1 MRSRPL
7 HHTMRRAIPVVSLA
21 ALLVACASGTS
32 LAAVT
37 TVPKTK
43 TKTKNHVLVGPLS
56 GAWKGTYSGTFSGTF
71 ALHWTQVGSKLHGSI
86 TLSRPRGTY
95 SIGGSVRRK
104 AIRFGAVGAGATYTG
119 IVSGKSMSGHYM
131 TPQGGGAWS
140 ASKT

>member
-7 HHTMRRAIPVVSLA
+7 DHRMRRAIPVLSLA
-21 ALLVACASGTS
+21 ALLAVCASGTS

-37 TVPKTK
+37 TVPK

-71 ALHWTQVGSKLHGSI
+71 ALHWTQAGSSLRGSI
-86 TLSRPRGTY
+86 TLSRPHGTY
-95 SIGGSVRRK
+95 PINGRVTRK
-104 AIRFGAVGAGATYTG
+104 TIRFGAVGAGATYTG
-119 IVSGKSMSGHYM
+119 TVSGKSMSGHYM
-131 TPQGGGAWS
+131 TPQGGGTWS